1 MLRRGTLPRC
11 DLPSHSSTASS
22 LLRSNLTISL
32 KNRRKYK
39 LFPSFQPDPA
49 MHPHHWHRSH
59 ELLHAL
65 RLGREGCHFYD
76 DDEEDEDDDDV
87 ENDDDVEC

>member
-1 MLRRGTLPRC
+1 
-11 DLPSHSSTASS
+11 
-22 LLRSNLTISL
+22 
-32 KNRRKYK
+32 
-39 LFPSFQPDPA
+39 

>member
-1 MLRRGTLPRC
+1 MLLTTSLFDGVL
-11 DLPSHSSTASS
+11 SSTVQSH
-22 LLRSNLTISL
+22 NLIEDRLHL
-32 KNRRKYK
+32 KIHSEHK

-76 DDEEDEDDDDV
+76 EDNEEDQEGDV
-87 ENDDDVEC
+87 

>member
-1 MLRRGTLPRC
+1 M
-11 DLPSHSSTASS
+11 PSQTNSTCATNQCES
-22 LLRSNLTISL
+22 
-32 KNRRKYK
+32 YY
-39 LFPSFQPDPA
+39 FSFQPDLA
-49 MHPHHWHRSH
+49 LHPHHWHRSH

>member
-1 MLRRGTLPRC
+1 
-11 DLPSHSSTASS
+11 
-22 LLRSNLTISL
+22 
-32 KNRRKYK
+32 
-39 LFPSFQPDPA
+39 

-87 ENDDDVEC
+87 ENDDDVDGAL